1 MNEGNILFAKDDNK
15 YFIKLTGNLR
25 FTNGHDFS
33 SLLNVIFKDPDLEDI
48 MIDMSEADYLDSTIL
63 GLLAKIANFMI
74 KTFHRKATVLSV
86 NEDINYLLD
95 SIGLNDVFVVVDS
108 CNCTQEMLKKIPN
121 IKSSERENAKTI
133 LDAHQQ
139 LVKLNEKNK
148 TVFKDVIELLEKE
161 VKETS

>member
-1 MNEGNILFAKDDNK
+1 MSSGNILYATNDNK

-25 FTNGHDFS
+25 FTNGHDFNA
-33 SLLNVIFKDPDLEDI
+33 LLNVIFNDPELKDI

-63 GLLAKIANFMI
+63 GLLAKTANFMI
-74 KTFHRKATVLSV
+74 KKFQRKATVLSV

-95 SIGLNDVFVVVDS
+95 SIGLNDVFVIVD
-108 CNCTQEMLKKIPN
+108 NCDCSPEMLKKIPN
-121 IKSSERENAKTI
+121 INSSEQENAKTI

-139 LVKLNEKNK
+139 LVRLNEKNK

-161 VKETS
+161 VK

>member
-1 MNEGNILFAKDDNK
+1 MNGGNILYAKNEQK

-33 SLLNVIFKDPDLEDI
+33 SLLNVIFKDPDVKDI

-63 GLLAKIANFMI
+63 GLLAKTANFMI
-74 KTFHRKATVLSV
+74 KKFQRKATVLSL

-95 SIGLNDVFVVVDS
+95 SIGLNDVFIVVES
-108 CNCTQEMLKKIPN
+108 CDYTPEMLKKIPD
-121 IKSSERENAKTI
+121 IKSSEQENALTI
-133 LDAHQQ
+133 LDAHRQ

-148 TVFKDVIELLEKE
+148 TVFKNVVDLLEKE
-161 VKETS
+161 VK